1 MATTIKEA
9 TLYNDYNVNEEDYRE
24 CYQEYCDMNDITPE
38 DDTPMD
44 YINDI
49 LRLEWDDMIYNIE
62 HSKYEDECVV
72 MGKLGLWFSD
82 REIEPV
88 RESCLSD
95 AIRKCIDKCDY
106 AIIKIVDGHIE
117 VKGIHHDGTNDFK
130 IHCLNKLGQRTEG
143 ADLTKECYYR
153 KIKTDFW
160 V

>member
-24 CYQEYCDMNDITPE
+24 CYQDYCDMNDITPE
-38 DDTPMD
+38 DETPMD
-44 YINDI
+44 YIYDT

-62 HSKYEDECVV
+62 HSKYESECAVI
-72 MGKLGLWFSD
+72 GKLGLWFGNRD
-82 REIEPV
+82 IEPV

-95 AIRKCIDKCDY
+95 AIRNCVGKCDY

-117 VKGIHHDGTNDFK
+117 VKGIHHDGTNDFE
-130 IHCLNKLGQRTEG
+130 IHLLNKLGQRTEG

-160 V
+160 R